1 MTNRRNLLLLS
12 STTALV
18 GLVWGGCASK
28 QPSEPFRVRHEQ
40 AVTMTATVKSVDQK
54 TRLLVLERE
63 DGQQVTIHA
72 GEEVRNLA
80 QVEAGDVVIARY
92 FESLAAEVRPPTAE
106 EKANPLTYSGV
117 AEAAELGQKPGA
129 GGARMMRF
137 VGTITAIDKATQ
149 QVTLTDLDGGVLSV
163 KARDPR
169 NLDKVKVGDPVVL
182 TYTEAMA
189 ILVEPA
195 PKK

>member
-1 MTNRRNLLLLS
+1 
-12 STTALV
+12 
-18 GLVWGGCASK
+18 
-28 QPSEPFRVRHEQ
+28 
-40 AVTMTATVKSVDQK
+40 
-54 TRLLVLERE
+54 
-63 DGQQVTIHA
+63 
-72 GEEVRNLA
+72 
-80 QVEAGDVVIARY
+80 
-92 FESLAAEVRPPTAE
+92 
-106 EKANPLTYSGV
+106 
-117 AEAAELGQKPGA
+117 
-129 GGARMMRF
+129 MMRF